1 MPQRHDPGQVEFWVD
16 PVCPWCWVTA
26 RWMVDEVIPAR
37 GLSVRWQPISLLFKN
52 QPDPSSEYYAPVA
65 ATHRMLRV
73 MEAVRAAGSD
83 DDAFTVYW
91 HLGTRIHHDRILDAG
106 EPVDLAAELSSLGF
120 DPALA
125 AASDDDSWDAVIS
138 ERMQRGLDLV
148 GTDVGTP
155 IIAFDDPDGVRRGVF
170 GPVITRVP
178 DRERSL
184 VLWDAVVA
192 LGGIDGFWELKRT
205 RTERP
210 DFGQYPAPRD

>member
-1 MPQRHDPGQVEFWVD
+1 MANKHDPGQIEFWVD

-52 QPDPSSEYYAPVA
+52 RPDPTSDYYAPVA
-65 ATHRMLRV
+65 ETHRMLRV
-73 MEAVRAAGSD
+73 MESVRAAGSD
-83 DDAFTVYW
+83 DDAFAVYW
-91 HLGTRIHHDRILDAG
+91 HLGTRIHHDRILDSG
-106 EPVDLAAELSSLGF
+106 EPVDLTAELSTLGL

-125 AASDDDSWDAVIS
+125 DAGDDESWDAVIS

-148 GTDVGTP
+148 GNDVGTP

-178 DRERSL
+178 DRTRSL
-184 VLWDAVVA
+184 ALWDAVLT

-210 DFGQYPAPRD
+210 DFGQHPAPRG